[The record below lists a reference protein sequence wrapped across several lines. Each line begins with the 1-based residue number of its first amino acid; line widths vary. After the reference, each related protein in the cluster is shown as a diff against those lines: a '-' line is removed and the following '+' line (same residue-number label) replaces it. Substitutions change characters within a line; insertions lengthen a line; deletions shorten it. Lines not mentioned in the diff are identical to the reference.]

1 MTKQINPAALK
12 ELRKLKKLS
21 HQALA
26 EKANTAKSTVIG
38 LEKPLKEPSE
48 TMRSVRDRIY
58 DALQLA
64 LGATDAQMRGEEP
77 PRESLPLKFV
87 PLKGTITTLAQ
98 MNYDLISEQYGV
110 STDQLL
116 QIAPLMFAI
125 LVEDSF
131 VWRREQLAL
140 RQQIQE
146 LKKQVLESLNDP
158 DPDVTDGTLK
168 EDLLHEEAA
177 ILKREVF
184 SRPLYAADQT
194 PEDAPI
200 SDRFTDFIA
209 ARVKA
214 SEGRIRADLRLEYFK
229 GRDIRDPDTKYI
241 AAAELL
247 DAKTPADNPEAAAFG
262 RLLLMSGLIRLH
274 DVRNDR
280 TPEQREEWL
289 RSVVLPGIEAA
300 ELTFAPEVY
309 RFDTETEGLSLDEMG
324 FPVRARRHPLATS
337 ETEPEDQ
344 GDENEPA

>member
-131 VWRREQLAL
+131 AWRKEQLEL
-140 RQQIQE
+140 LKQIQE
-146 LKKQVLESLNDP
+146 LKKQTRESHPEP
-158 DPDVTDGTLK
+158 DISDDDIEAELRA
-168 EDLLHEEAA
+168 EEAA
-177 ILKREVF
+177 IAARDVF
-184 SRPLYAADQT
+184 SYASMEANIET
-194 PEDAPI
+194 LGGI
-200 SDRFTDFIA
+200 YWSDRFTDFIA
-209 ARVKA
+209 AKVK
-214 SEGRIRADLRLEYFK
+214 SSGGRIRADLTIRHIE

-274 DVRNDR
+274 DARNDR
-280 TPEQREEWL
+280 TPEQREGWL